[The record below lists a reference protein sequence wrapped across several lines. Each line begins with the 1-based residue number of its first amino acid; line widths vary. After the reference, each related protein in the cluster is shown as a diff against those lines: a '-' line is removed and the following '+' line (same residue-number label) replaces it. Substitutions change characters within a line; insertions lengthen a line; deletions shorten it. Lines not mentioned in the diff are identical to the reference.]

1 MISSPA
7 AQIQADAGR
16 VMKAWGVNKKLGMR
30 VPDYAT
36 IQGIVTGTVIVWLFI
51 FLFIGP
57 EADGSHFEQ
66 AKVAF
71 QEGGGTA
78 EPSEFVRPDHGHFH
92 AQDDNRAVN
101 LDLERGHGLTNPLG
115 AHEKLP
121 TDHSFAIKL

>member
-1 MISSPA
+1 MIASPA
-7 AQIQADAGR
+7 AQIQADAGN
-16 VMKAWGVNKKLGMR
+16 VMKTWGVGLTKGQW

-36 IQGIVTGTVIVWLFI
+36 VQGIVTGTVIVWLFI
-51 FLFIGP
+51 FLFLGP
-57 EADGSHFEQ
+57 EADGSHFDQ

-78 EPSEFVRPDHGHFH
+78 EPADFVRADHGHFH
-92 AQDDNRAVN
+92 AHDENRVN

-115 AHEKLP
+115 VHEKLP